1 MLRCIAALIRARI
14 KAERVTPR
22 QPAFLISCNLVS
34 IQSVSSSVN
43 HTAVWRVF
51 ASGLPMPCAGMGAC
65 PVVLKTLS
73 LVMLRL
79 GLVMNDLLCYGPVCP
94 SPLDVR
100 CDIKHGGTLPR
111 RFCKPHAFVDGVL
124 ENMTRPSHLR
134 FRLVDH
140 LAGMHSPG
148 EAGWNNPQ

>member
-1 MLRCIAALIRARI
+1 MLRCIVALISARI
-14 KAERVTPR
+14 NAERVTPR

-51 ASGLPMPCAGMGAC
+51 ASGLPRPCAGVGAC

-79 GLVMNDLLCYGPVCP
+79 GLAMYDLLCYCLVCP

-100 CDIKHGGTLPR
+100 CDIKHGSALSR

-124 ENMTRPSHLR
+124 ENVTRHSYLR
-134 FRLVDH
+134 FGPVDY
-140 LAGMHSPG
+140 LTGMHGSG
-148 EAGWNNPQ
+148 EAGRNN